1 MTSRAVEKAAEIQ
14 RILQEAGYEVSRHA
28 SSMIILAKGKLAAT
42 LHVYPDECRLNLYK
56 PWAGALRREQEE
68 IARLVRERC
77 ARLEESEAPHT
88 PPT

>member
-1 MTSRAVEKAAEIQ
+1 MVSRAVERAAAIQ

-28 SSMIILAKGKLAAT
+28 SSMIILARGKLAAT
-42 LHVYPDECRLNLYK
+42 LHVYPDVCRLNTYR
-56 PWAGALRREQEE
+56 PWAGLLREEQEE
-68 IARLVRERC
+68 IARLVRKHC